1 MPDGDGTH
9 IHIFESSQLAGSDV
23 RALLYYLPHTNG
35 NHAEREHLAVPS
47 LGEACSPRT
56 DSSALTVFSNLPVT
70 LTAPS
75 FQCLPNLSDEKK
87 KKRLFVKIKNYGPH
101 TESITSDFLRV
112 SLCNLYV

>member
-1 MPDGDGTH
+1 MIGRVNAH
-9 IHIFESSQLAGSDV
+9 SHLESSQLAGSDV

-87 KKRLFVKIKNYGPH
+87 KKDYLLKSKIMVP
-101 TESITSDFLRV
+101 TQ
-112 SLCNLYV
+112 NLLHQTFSG